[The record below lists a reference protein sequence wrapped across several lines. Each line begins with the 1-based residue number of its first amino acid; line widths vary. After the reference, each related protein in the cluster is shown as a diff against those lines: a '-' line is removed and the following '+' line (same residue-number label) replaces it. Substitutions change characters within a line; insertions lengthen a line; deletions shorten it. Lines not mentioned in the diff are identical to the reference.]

1 VLNLEASKK
10 FIKYVQRGRALRFF
24 IKAEKKMLERQEKKE
39 AAEDKTHE
47 VNEDGLP
54 INCKFKQIEEFHLDR
69 NEFAQEFVEKD
80 KFEPVAVQD
89 VPEDAESSDETEEE
103 FDWYN
108 PEKLQEETY
117 FVFTNLNRRTL

>member
-1 VLNLEASKK
+1 
-10 FIKYVQRGRALRFF
+10 
-24 IKAEKKMLERQEKKE
+24 
-39 AAEDKTHE
+39 
-47 VNEDGLP
+47 
-54 INCKFKQIEEFHLDR
+54 
-69 NEFAQEFVEKD
+69 
-80 KFEPVAVQD
+80 VAVQD